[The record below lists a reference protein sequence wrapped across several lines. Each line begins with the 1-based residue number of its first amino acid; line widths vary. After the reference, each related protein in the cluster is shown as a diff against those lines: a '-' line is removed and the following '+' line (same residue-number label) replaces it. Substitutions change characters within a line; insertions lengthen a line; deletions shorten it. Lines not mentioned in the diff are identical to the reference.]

1 MNRPE
6 RFFLRMLQFFSLLLI
21 LAVALAGGMLISC
34 QSAQAAENG
43 SRIPGVLE
51 YARKYG
57 EEKQKAAATQSGGK
71 KAEQRPQAV
80 RKESANKVPSETRLR
95 QRLRQQ
101 EVMLEQIRREN
112 RQLRQQWAKKAGA
125 VSGENGMLQKQIVTL
140 SAELK
145 QLQVV
150 QKSAQEEQ
158 ARLKSLLAEMPIATA
173 DELKKPVARQDYAAG
188 VMTGRDLLVMQ
199 EGQGLLGLKTD
210 NRLLLA
216 GLRDALN
223 QQVKLNSTA
232 LQEALSAAEVRTR
245 QARER
250 IVIAQKAVGEKYLA
264 AFRKGKGTEKDDSG
278 FWYRLEYAGDGEP
291 IRGEDTRVEVVVNE
305 KLTDGSVV
313 EDMDASGR
321 SLVMKLGDYPPLFR
335 RALER
340 MKNHATMTL
349 VVPPELA
356 YGDEGYPPKV
366 PPGATMVYTLRVESV
381 TAAEKGVP
389 GKDGEN
395 SAAGEKNESRK
406 PKL

>member
-1 MNRPE
+1 MPVNT
-6 RFFLRMLQFFSLLLI
+6 
-21 LAVALAGGMLISC
+21 VKK
-34 QSAQAAENG
+34 
-43 SRIPGVLE
+43 SR
-51 YARKYG
+51 
-57 EEKQKAAATQSGGK
+57 KQRRRRVGGK

-101 EVMLEQIRREN
+101 EVMLEQIRQEN

-291 IRGEDTRVEVVVNE
+291 IRGGGYPG
-305 KLTDGSVV
+305 GSGG
-313 EDMDASGR
+313 ERKTNGR
-321 SLVMKLGDYPPLFR
+321 QCGGGYGCVGTQS
-335 RALER
+335 
-340 MKNHATMTL
+340 
-349 VVPPELA
+349 
-356 YGDEGYPPKV
+356 GDEAG
-366 PPGATMVYTLRVESV
+366 GITLRC
-381 TAAEKGVP
+381 
-389 GKDGEN
+389 
-395 SAAGEKNESRK
+395 SAGHLNG
-406 PKL
+406 

>member
-1 MNRPE
+1 M
-6 RFFLRMLQFFSLLLI
+6 QFFSLLLI
-21 LAVALAGGMLISC
+21 LVVALAGGMLFSC
-34 QSAQAAENG
+34 QSAQAAEND
-43 SRIPGVLE
+43 SRVPGVLE

-57 EEKQKAAATQSGGK
+57 EEKQKAETAQSEGK
-71 KAEQRPQAV
+71 KTEQHPQV
-80 RKESANKVPSETRLR
+80 MRKESTNTVPAESELR
-95 QRLRQQ
+95 RRLRQQ
-101 EVMLEQIRREN
+101 EVMLEQVRREN
-112 RQLRQQWAKKAGA
+112 RQLRHQREKQTKVAAWEDGQKK
-125 VSGENGMLQKQIVTL
+125 ELLEKQVEAL

-145 QLQVV
+145 QLQMSK
-150 QKSAQEEQ
+150 KSAVEEQ
-158 ARLKSLLAEMPIATA
+158 ARLKSLLAEMPVATA
-173 DELKKPVARQDYAAG
+173 DELNAPVARQDYAAG

-199 EGQGLLGLKTD
+199 EGQGLLGLKTE

-223 QQVKLNSTA
+223 QRVLLNAQA

-250 IVIAQKAVGEKYLA
+250 IVFVQKAAGEKYLA
-264 AFRKGKGTEKDDSG
+264 VFRKEKGAKQDESG
-278 FWYRLEYAGDGEP
+278 FWYRLDYPGDGGL
-291 IRGEDTRVEVVVNE
+291 IRGEDTRVEVVVSE

-349 VVPPELA
+349 VAPPDLA

-381 TAAEKGVP
+381 TPAEKGVP
-389 GKDGEN
+389 GKEGEDR
-395 SAAGEKNESRK
+395 AAGEKK
-406 PKL
+406 

>member
-1 MNRPE
+1 M
-6 RFFLRMLQFFSLLLI
+6 
-21 LAVALAGGMLISC
+21 
-34 QSAQAAENG
+34 
-43 SRIPGVLE
+43 
-51 YARKYG
+51 
-57 EEKQKAAATQSGGK
+57 
-71 KAEQRPQAV
+71 
-80 RKESANKVPSETRLR
+80 
-95 QRLRQQ
+95 
-101 EVMLEQIRREN
+101 
-112 RQLRQQWAKKAGA
+112 RQQWAKKAGA